1 MVFVIAYT
9 LVIGGKLGG
18 VLKSLVQESV
28 WEDAMQAA
36 KSPLQALTRIL
47 GSLDVAYIG
56 IFTALYTPQIPYG
69 HLLFIKAVAC
79 DGLQGPS
86 SSDSCMDL
94 CLTLMWCILSVVFHL
109 GYGAFNMHIRLGDIT
124 HRIVK
129 TTGHQGSELVYISF
143 RLCCCHLVYY

>member
-47 GSLDVAYIG
+47 GSLLVVHIA
-56 IFTALYTPQIPYG
+56 IFTALYTPQLPYG

-94 CLTLMWCILSVVFHL
+94 CLALMVCILSLLFHL
-109 GYGAFNMHIRLGDIT
+109 GYTTFSMHIRLGDIT
-124 HRIVK
+124 YRIRK
-129 TTGHQGSELVYISF
+129 TTGHQVSEQMYISF
-143 RLCCCHLVYY
+143 RFCCCHLVYY